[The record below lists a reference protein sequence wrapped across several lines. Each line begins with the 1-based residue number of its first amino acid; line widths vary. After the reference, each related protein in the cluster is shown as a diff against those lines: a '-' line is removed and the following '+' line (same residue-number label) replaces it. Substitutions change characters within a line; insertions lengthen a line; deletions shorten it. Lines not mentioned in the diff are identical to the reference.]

1 MRGHRRV
8 DTPTVK
14 WMPKSESG
22 NTVEGRATFDPPIS
36 SSLLV
41 TLYQKKVN
49 IVIVSA
55 IHITIFD
62 YLLHVRRSSKTMK

>member
-1 MRGHRRV
+1 MRGHRRI
-8 DTPTVK
+8 DSPTVK
-14 WMPKSESG
+14 WVPKSESG

-49 IVIVSA
+49 IVSLVV
-55 IHITIFD
+55 F
-62 YLLHVRRSSKTMK
+62 